1 MDWLKI
7 LKHIEAGESRKTEF
21 KRGLGDLS
29 GIGKAIC
36 AFANTDGG
44 LIVLGVDKSQE
55 IVGVR
60 EDAERFQERLT
71 AFLQTGC
78 STPVSARSGRHEDP
92 NGWVHWIEVSRQ
104 RSFEP
109 MRYDGRVWVRRE
121 RSSVEPSASELQ
133 ELYNAFG
140 YIMTEERPIQAAIPE
155 DIDYQNFRE
164 YLQELGLDTEVLP
177 QPDAED
183 DLRNRGVI
191 AELGGSLHPTLY
203 GVLAFGKK
211 PQSYPQTRNFRVE
224 CVAYDGEDRA
234 SNTLQVA
241 DVTGPLDEQV
251 RRAVGWFQGLGRF
264 ETYRGMI
271 RTDRWLLPETALRE
285 ALVNAVVHRDYAITG
300 SNVLLEVYDRHV
312 DVTSPGT
319 LPNHMTVESV
329 RAGAHPRSRN
339 ESMAN
344 YMLEK
349 RFMEKRGRGWPV
361 MRKSM
366 LEFNGTEPDLLQD
379 DKGAYV
385 RVTFGLRS
393 TEE

>member
-1 MDWLKI
+1 M
-7 LKHIEAGESRKTEF
+7 
-21 KRGLGDLS
+21 
-29 GIGKAIC
+29 
-36 AFANTDGG
+36 
-44 LIVLGVDKSQE
+44 
-55 IVGVR
+55 
-60 EDAERFQERLT
+60 
-71 AFLQTGC
+71 
-78 STPVSARSGRHEDP
+78 
-92 NGWVHWIEVSRQ
+92 
-104 RSFEP
+104 
-109 MRYDGRVWVRRE
+109 
-121 RSSVEPSASELQ
+121 
-133 ELYNAFG
+133 
-140 YIMTEERPIQAAIPE
+140 
-155 DIDYQNFRE
+155 
-164 YLQELGLDTEVLP
+164 
-177 QPDAED
+177 
-183 DLRNRGVI
+183 I

-251 RRAVGWFQGLGRF
+251 RRAVGWFRGLGRF
-264 ETYRGMI
+264 ESYRGMI
-271 RTDRWLLPETALRE
+271 RTDRWLLPEAALRE

-385 RVTFGLRS
+385 RVTFDLR
-393 TEE
+393 